1 MEKKNLGRGLK
12 DRRGLEHIS
21 NMFLSTSEKAK
32 ENSHQAEDQ
41 YEIEETV
48 TVRKKLTFQNDE
60 NVQQN
65 MTRVLSRHI
74 EEGYN
79 IRRVELQKNEDISK
93 PSSRMHREEEVI
105 IFIKLN

>member
-1 MEKKNLGRGLK
+1 MEKKSLERDIK

-48 TVRKKLTFQNDE
+48 TVRKKLAFQNDE
-60 NVQQN
+60 NVQ
-65 MTRVLSRHI
+65 
-74 EEGYN
+74 
-79 IRRVELQKNEDISK
+79 
-93 PSSRMHREEEVI
+93 
-105 IFIKLN
+105 